1 MELSNPA
8 VMQAVLKKHGF
19 TFSKALGQNFLTD
32 PTVCPRMAASCGASD
47 GVGVLE
53 VGPGLGV
60 LTRELSAAAARVVTV
75 ELDARLLPVLAETL
89 DGCGNVQ
96 VIHGDILKLD
106 LPALVRAHFPGG
118 RYVVC
123 ANLPYYITSPVIMH
137 LLESETPP
145 EAITVMVQKEVADR
159 LCAVPG
165 TKDAGAV
172 TVCVDYYAAAQKL
185 FPVPKGSF
193 YPVPKVDSAVI
204 RLTKRPAPPVD
215 VGDKE
220 AFFRLVKAA
229 FAQRRKTACN
239 SVSNTLGIPKA
250 AVAAALNAVGADE
263 NARSETL
270 TTAQLAAL
278 AKALFNEE

>member
-32 PTVCPRMAASCGASD
+32 PTVCPRMAALCGAQD
-47 GVGVLE
+47 GAGVLE
-53 VGPGLGV
+53 IGPGVGV
-60 LTRELSAAAARVVTV
+60 LTRELSAAAETVVTV
-75 ELDARLLPVLAETL
+75 EVDARLLPVLAETL
-89 DGCGNVQ
+89 ASCENVQ

-106 LPALVRAHFPGG
+106 LPTLVREHFPGG

-137 LLESETPP
+137 LLESEAPP

-159 LCAVPG
+159 LCAAPG
-165 TKDAGAV
+165 TKDAGAI
-172 TVCVDYYAAAQKL
+172 TVCVDYYAEAQKL
-185 FPVPKGSF
+185 FNVPKGSF
-193 YPVPKVDSAVI
+193 YPAPKVDSAVI
-204 RLTKRPAPPVD
+204 QLKKRPAPTVE
-215 VGDKE
+215 VADKA

-229 FAQRRKTACN
+229 FAQRRKTTCN

-250 AVAAALNAVGADE
+250 AVAAALTAIGADE
-263 NARSETL
+263 NVRSETL
-270 TTAQLAAL
+270 TTSQLAAL
-278 AKALFNEE
+278 AKALDV